1 MTVRHYDVLGV
12 PADASA
18 ADLRRAYLDQAR
30 QHHPDTGGRP
40 EAMTAVNEAWAV
52 LSDPVR
58 RRVYDLEL
66 GLRSTGDRGHE
77 RAEPSPRFRVPFDAD
92 PADRLDDRPVVAT
105 RAPGPLPLLPPALF
119 VVSVAIGCVGLVLDA
134 PFVLGGAA
142 VVFLLSC
149 VAVAAVA
156 LFTLRGQGGRR

>member
-1 MTVRHYDVLGV
+1 MGHYDVLGV
-12 PADASA
+12 RPDATPAE
-18 ADLRRAYLDQAR
+18 LRRAYLERAR
-30 QHHPDTGGRP
+30 QHHPDAGGRA

-66 GLRSTGDRGHE
+66 GVQRVGAD
-77 RAEPSPRFRVPFDAD
+77 PPPRFRVPFDAD
-92 PADRLDDRPVVAT
+92 PADLLDDRPIVVA
-105 RAPGPLPLLPPALF
+105 RAPGPLPLLPPGLF
-119 VVSVAIGCVGLVLDA
+119 LASVAIGCVGLVLDA
-134 PFVLGGAA
+134 PVVLGGAA

-149 VAVAAVA
+149 VSVAAVA

>member
-1 MTVRHYDVLGV
+1 VQHYDVLGV
-12 PADASA
+12 RPDASA
-18 ADLRRAYLDQAR
+18 AELRRAYLDRAR
-30 QHHPDTGGRP
+30 QHHPDAGGRP

-58 RRVYDLEL
+58 RRVYDLEV
-66 GLRSTGDRGHE
+66 GVRSRG
-77 RAEPSPRFRVPFDAD
+77 AEPPPPRARVPFDAD
-92 PADRLDDRPVVAT
+92 PADLLDDRPVVVT
-105 RAPGPLPLLPPALF
+105 RAPGPLPLLPPGLF
-119 VVSVAIGCVGLVLDA
+119 LVSVAIGCVGLVLDA
-134 PFVLGGAA
+134 PVVLGGAA

>member
-1 MTVRHYDVLGV
+1 MRHYQVLGV
-12 PADASA
+12 DADASP

-30 QHHPDTGGRP
+30 RHHPDAGGRP

-52 LSDPVR
+52 LSDPVQ
-58 RRVYDLEL
+58 RRVYDLEH
-66 GLRSTGDRGHE
+66 GVRATGDAPGPRAAGPTGH
-77 RAEPSPRFRVPFDAD
+77 ARVPFDAD
-92 PADRLDDRPVVAT
+92 PADLLDDRPVVAV

-119 VVSVAIGCVGLVLDA
+119 LVSIAIGCVGLVLDA
-134 PFVLGGAA
+134 PAVIGAAA

-149 VAVAAVA
+149 VSVAAVA